1 MKKLTLSAVF
11 VLCQCAMA
19 AAQQQPAQQQAAQ
32 QQPAQQQSTSMYEGQ
47 MSRLDANSNGA
58 VDRSEYQAFMN
69 TAFTTLDKNKDGNL
83 QKDEVSQV
91 LTPAQF
97 AATDS
102 NGDGRLSRNEFM
114 TRVMADF
121 AAADRSK
128 DGNLQ

>member
-1 MKKLTLSAVF
+1 MKKLTLTAVF
-11 VLCQCAMA
+11 VLCQCAIA
-19 AAQQQPAQQQAAQ
+19 AAQQQPAP
-32 QQPAQQQSTSMYEGQ
+32 QQPTQPKPTQQQSTSMYEGQ
-47 MSRLDANSNGA
+47 MSKLDTNTNGA

-69 TAFTTLDKNKDGNL
+69 TAFAALDKNKDGNL
-83 QKDEVSQV
+83 QKDEASQV

-102 NGDGRLSRNEFM
+102 NGNGRISRDEFM

>member
-1 MKKLTLSAVF
+1 MKKLTLTAVF
-11 VLCQCAMA
+11 VLCQCAIA
-19 AAQQQPAQQQAAQ
+19 AAQQQPTQ
-32 QQPAQQQSTSMYEGQ
+32 QQPAQQSTSMYEGQ
-47 MSRLDANSNGA
+47 MSRLDTNSNGA

-69 TAFTTLDKNKDGNL
+69 TAFATLDKNKDGNL
-83 QKDEVSQV
+83 QKDEASQV

-102 NGDGRLSRNEFM
+102 NGNGRISRDEFM